1 MVRFLGQAVA
11 SVKSWVLLVAIFINL
26 LLVAGA
32 IFFASNSLWLLVPM
46 LLVVILILGI
56 VGGVAKDIEGVKCYL
71 MAVDKGEVVDWDR
84 LVTGPLNSLHDTFI
98 EVFKAR
104 QRRNAE
110 YKDAVKEM
118 GHSSSELAANAKEVS
133 KSAAYQSSATASS
146 AAAITEISHSI
157 DDISSR
163 IASARD
169 AATKACDYSKNGGTA
184 LASASSEVNAV
195 ANLARETEERVSQL
209 GALMKNVTA
218 MSQIISDIAGQTNL
232 LALNA
237 AIEAARA
244 GEHGRG
250 FAVVADEVRALAVR
264 SQGSAS
270 EIATNI
276 ARVQE
281 SMQKVLVSMKNVV
294 EKTDKSL
301 QGVFSADESLKSILT
316 TTDDVFGLIDEIA
329 VAAAQQSIAAREISK
344 HIETVADLAN
354 QNSYRAG
361 QAAEIADHLHRLTHQ
376 SE

>member
-11 SVKSWVLLVAIFINL
+11 SVKSWVLLIAIFCNLFLVAIAIFI
-26 LLVAGA
+26 GSTS
-32 IFFASNSLWLLVPM
+32 FWLLVPL

-56 VGGVAKDIEGVKCYL
+56 VGGVTKDIEGIKQYL
-71 MAVDKGEVVDWDR
+71 LAVDKDELVDWNR
-84 LVTGPLNSLHDTFI
+84 LVAGPLNSLHDTFI
-98 EVFKAR
+98 EVFKSR

-118 GHSSSELAANAKEVS
+118 GHSSFELAANAKEVS

-163 IASARD
+163 IVSARD
-169 AATKACDYSKNGGTA
+169 AATKACDYSKSGVSA
-184 LASASSEVNAV
+184 LAGASSEVSAV

-209 GALMKNVTA
+209 GTLMHNVTA

-281 SMQKVLVSMKNVV
+281 SMQQVLVSMKNVV
-294 EKTDKSL
+294 GKTDKSL

-329 VAAAQQSIAAREISK
+329 VAAGQQSIAAREISK

>member
-1 MVRFLGQAVA
+1 MVHFLGQAVA
-11 SVKSWVLLVAIFINL
+11 SVKSWVLLAVIFCNL

-32 IFFASNSLWLLVPM
+32 IFFGSNSLWLLVPL

-56 VGGVAKDIEGVKCYL
+56 VGGVAKDIEGMKQYL
-71 MAVDKGEVVDWDR
+71 SAVDKDEVVDWNR
-84 LVTGPLNSLHDTFI
+84 LVAGPLNSLHNTFI
-98 EVFKAR
+98 DVFKSR

-118 GHSSSELAANAKEVS
+118 GHSSFELAANAKEVS

-163 IASARD
+163 IVAARD
-169 AATKACDYSKNGGTA
+169 AATKACDYSKSGGGA
-184 LASASSEVNAV
+184 LAGASREVSTV
-195 ANLARETEERVSQL
+195 ANLARETEVRVSQL
-209 GALMKNVTA
+209 GILMRDVTS

-244 GEHGRG
+244 GAHGRG

-270 EIATNI
+270 DIASNI

-281 SMQKVLVSMKNVV
+281 SMQQVLVSMKNVV

-329 VAAAQQSIAAREISK
+329 VAAGQQSVAAREISK

>member
-1 MVRFLGQAVA
+1 MVHFLGQAVA
-11 SVKSWVLLVAIFINL
+11 SVRSWVLLTAIFSNL
-26 LLVAGA
+26 FLVAGA
-32 IFFASNSLWLLVPM
+32 VFLGSTRFWLLVP
-46 LLVVILILGI
+46 LVLVMVLILGI
-56 VGGVAKDIEGVKCYL
+56 VGGVANDIAGIKRYL
-71 MAVDKGEVVDWDR
+71 SAVGKNDPADWNR
-84 LVTGPLNSLHDTFI
+84 LVTGPLHGLHDTFI
-98 EVFKAR
+98 EVFKS
-104 QRRNAE
+104 QTRRNAE

-118 GHSSSELAANAKEVS
+118 GHSSFELAANAKEVS
-133 KSAAYQSSATASS
+133 KSASYQSTATASS

-163 IASARD
+163 IVAARD
-169 AATKACDYSKNGGTA
+169 AATKACDYSKSGGRA
-184 LASASSEVNAV
+184 LAGASAEVSAV
-195 ANLARETEERVSQL
+195 ANLARDTEERISQL
-209 GALMKNVTA
+209 GILMHNVTA
-218 MSQIISDIAGQTNL
+218 MSHIISDIAGQTNL

-264 SQGSAS
+264 SQGSS
-270 EIATNI
+270 NEIATNI

-281 SMQKVLVSMKNVV
+281 SMQQVLVSMKNVV
-294 EKTDKSL
+294 ERTDRSL

-329 VAAAQQSIAAREISK
+329 VAAEQQSIAAREISN

-354 QNSYRAG
+354 QNSFRAG

>member
-11 SVKSWVLLVAIFINL
+11 SVKSWVLLAAIFCNL
-26 LLVAGA
+26 LLVGGA
-32 IFFASNSLWLLVPM
+32 IFLGSSSGWLLVPLM
-46 LLVVILILGI
+46 LVVILILGI
-56 VGGVAKDIEGVKCYL
+56 VGGVTKDIEGIKQYL
-71 MAVDKGEVVDWDR
+71 SAVDKDEVVDWNQ
-84 LVTGPLNSLHDTFI
+84 LVTGPLNSLHSMFI
-98 EVFKAR
+98 DVFKTR

-118 GHSSSELAANAKEVS
+118 GHSSFELAANAKEVS

-163 IASARD
+163 IVAARD
-169 AATKACDYSKNGGTA
+169 AATNACDYSKSGCDA
-184 LASASSEVNAV
+184 LAGASREVSAV
-195 ANLARETEERVSQL
+195 ANLARETEARVSQL
-209 GALMKNVTA
+209 DVLMRNVTS

-244 GEHGRG
+244 GAHGRG

-270 EIATNI
+270 DIATNI

-281 SMQKVLVSMKNVV
+281 SMQQVLVSMKNVV

-316 TTDDVFGLIDEIA
+316 TTDDVFGLIDEIS
-329 VAAAQQSIAAREISK
+329 VAAGQQSIAAREISK

>member
-71 MAVDKGEVVDWDR
+71 MAVDKGEVVDWNR

-209 GALMKNVTA
+209 GALMQNVTA